1 MEAQFSYPHAPES
14 SCVRATFSDSA
25 MFPSEF
31 MKLRWKDCTQPLVIS
46 EVSFATI
53 HITTH

>member
-25 MFPSEF
+25 MFPSEHV
-31 MKLRWKDCTQPLVIS
+31 DEA
-46 EVSFATI
+46 EVEGL
-53 HITTH
+53 HTTAGDK